1 MSARYMQL
9 MKEGKHYKL
18 AVSLSR
24 NDIWDRLHKGSMPC
38 TYQPEDDGYVVAQI
52 SRGMLI
58 VDEESFIAVAT

>member
-24 NDIWDRLHKGSMPC
+24 NDIWDWLHNRPMPC
-38 TYQPEDDGYVVAQI
+38 IYQPEDDGYVVAQI

-58 VDEESFIAVAT
+58 VDEESFITVAT